1 MTDIQSL
8 YLRIPGSRCKDGC
21 FECCT
26 NSVQFAKEE
35 AERAGEYKYN
45 GICPFLDENKKCGVY
60 ENRPLVCR
68 IYGASEI
75 MVCEDCEPESWLNE
89 EETRAIIKEYA
100 RIKDMQD
107 KII

>member
-1 MTDIQSL
+1 MTEIQKL
-8 YLRIPGSRCKDGC
+8 YLKIPKSHCKNGC

-35 AERAGEYKYN
+35 MERAGDYKYN
-45 GICPFLDENKKCGVY
+45 GVCSFLDENKKCGVY

-75 MVCEDCEPESWLNE
+75 MICEDCEPEKYLSE
-89 EETRAIIKEYA
+89 EETRDIIRKYIK
-100 RIKDMQD
+100 IKDAQERN
-107 KII
+107 